1 MLTYVTEVRT
11 SSIIRA
17 MMEVAFIA
25 VMMEAVHTSETSDN
39 NYLKT
44 WQYIPEDSK
53 LTFVCRYDMSV
64 SR

>member
-1 MLTYVTEVRT
+1 MLTDVTEVRT

-25 VMMEAVHTSETSDN
+25 VLMEAVHTSETSVN
-39 NYLKT
+39 NCLT
-44 WQYIPEDSK
+44 TCQYIPKDSK
-53 LTFVCRYDMSV
+53 LTFVCRYDMSM